1 MPVPAVF
8 VVLPWVAALAVP
20 ALARWRWAQWAVSM
34 GTVVVLAALTLLLP
48 FEFRQTAPGFWQESF
63 TFLGRA
69 FSAEPADQFML
80 TLLFAPAALV
90 FVAVPFVGATRPFI
104 PTAYAVLGLLAASLF
119 VQPFV
124 FAALFIALAAALLA
138 VMLVD
143 AAQPNPRGSVRLLTL
158 LTLAVPFILLTGWL
172 VDTLE
177 VNPNDP
183 VFIQAATLTLMV
195 GFAVW
200 LGVAPFHSWVPL
212 TAETAPPLVTV
223 FVINSLQPVLVA
235 LLLAFVAEYAWLRQ
249 NPLLY
254 TGLTAG
260 GAATALVGSA
270 FLLGQTNL
278 SRAMSYALLVDIGAM
293 LLALGLNSQAGL
305 QAALGMLVARSLA
318 LAVWGVGASLL
329 RARAGGDT
337 FEQVRGLGQDYP
349 LAGAAVIVG
358 WSSLV
363 GFPLLAGFA
372 PRWVLFEQLSTANL
386 PGAVLVLV
394 GAGALTFMGSRA
406 LAALITPADDG
417 EGHFAVNES
426 WPVRVMIGVGVGLL
440 VLVGVFPQLVWPL
453 IQAAAVHLLGGG

>member
-1 MPVPAVF
+1 MPVPIVF
-8 VVLPWVAALAVP
+8 IVLPWLTALALP
-20 ALARWRWAQWAVSM
+20 ALARWRWASL
-34 GTVVVLAALTLLLP
+34 GTGAGVAAVLAGLTLVLP
-48 FEFRQTAPGFWQESF
+48 FDFSRAAPGFWQESF
-63 TFLGRA
+63 IFLGRA
-69 FSAEPADQFML
+69 FRAEPADQFML
-80 TLLFAPAALV
+80 TLLFAPATLV
-90 FVAVPFVGATRPFI
+90 FVAVPFVGATRPFM
-104 PTAYAVLGLLAASLF
+104 PAAYAVLGLLAASLF

-138 VMLVD
+138 VILVD
-143 AAQPNPRGSVRLLTL
+143 EAQPNPRGSVRLLTL
-158 LTLAVPFILLTGWL
+158 LTLAVPFVLLTGWL

-183 VFIQAATLTLMV
+183 TFIQAATLTLMV

-260 GAATALVGSA
+260 GAATALVGGA
-270 FLLGQTNL
+270 FLLGQSNL

-293 LLALGLNSQAGL
+293 LLALGLNSQAGI
-305 QAALGMLVARSLA
+305 QAALGMLVTRSLS
-318 LAVWGVGASLL
+318 LAVWGLGASLL
-329 RARAGGDT
+329 RVQAGGDT

-372 PRWVLFEQLSTANL
+372 PRWVLFEQLAATNL
-386 PGAVLVLV
+386 AAALVVLA

-406 LAALITPADDG
+406 LAALITPADEG

-426 WPVRVMIGVGVGLL
+426 WPVRVMIGVGIGLL
-440 VLVGVFPQLVWPL
+440 VVVGVFPQLVWPL
-453 IQAAAVHLLGGG
+453 IQAAAGYVLGGG

>member
-8 VVLPWVAALAVP
+8 ILVPWLAAVAVP
-20 ALARWRWAQWAVSM
+20 ALARWRWAQWAVSI
-34 GTVVVLAALTLLLP
+34 GTAAALAGLTLALP

-69 FSAEPADQFML
+69 FRAEPADQFIL
-80 TLLFAPAALV
+80 TLLLAPATLV
-90 FVAVPFVGATRPFI
+90 FAAVPFVGATRPFI
-104 PTAYAVLGLLAASLF
+104 PTAYAVLGLLAAALF
-119 VQPFV
+119 VQPFL

-143 AAQPNPRGSVRLLTL
+143 ENQPNPRGSVRLLML
-158 LTLAVPFILLTGWL
+158 FTLAMPFILLTGWL

-183 VFIQAATLTLMV
+183 ALIQAATLTLMV

-200 LGVAPFHSWVPL
+200 LGVAPFHSWLPL

-223 FVINSLQPVLVA
+223 FVINSLQAVVAA
-235 LLLAFVAEYAWLRQ
+235 LLLAFMAEYAWLRQ

-254 TGLTAG
+254 AGLTAG
-260 GAATALVGSA
+260 GTATALVGGA

-278 SRAMSYALLVDIGAM
+278 SRAMSYAVLVDTGAV
-293 LLALGLNSQAGL
+293 LLALGLNTVTGV
-305 QAALGMLVARSLA
+305 QAALGMLVARSLSLA
-318 LAVWGVGASLL
+318 LWGVGASLL
-329 RARAGGDT
+329 RAQAGGDT

-349 LAGAAVIVG
+349 LAGGAVIVG
-358 WSSLV
+358 WSALV

-372 PRWVLFEQLSTANL
+372 PRWLLLEQLAVTNLTAAL
-386 PGAVLVLV
+386 IVLA

-406 LAALITPADDG
+406 LAALITPPDDS
-417 EGHFAVNES
+417 EGHFTVNET

-440 VLVGVFPQLVWPL
+440 VVVGVFPQWIWPL
-453 IQAAAVHLLGGG
+453 IVTAATHLLGGG